1 MMPADVLPT
10 LLARLAAAGG
20 DAATFSAQEL
30 AAWPAAMVLK
40 LKADGLLTAST
51 PASSVTCTGCEE
63 DCTMPV
69 EIVNTAKG
77 ETRAFVACD
86 KRDDTARVPVPLA
99 QLEQWQCAPRQLA
112 DALAATLKL
121 RRPLNDTNPQQ
132 FDLGMLKG
140 TQHSAH
146 VELFVAPALQLHI
159 SGHVLPLADVLEL
172 YDKGLT
178 VERRVL
184 VRCVDNPI
192 AASGGKE
199 SAAQRKTRLRARAK
213 ELKASGVDA
222 FIKAL
227 AEEEG
232 ISESRIKQ
240 LLKTE
245 AVPTKGWFDLSAKP
259 KRATSK
265 KPKTLR

>member
-1 MMPADVLPT
+1 MKPADMLPT

-20 DAATFSAQEL
+20 EAATFSAQEL
-30 AAWPAAMVLK
+30 AEWPADLLAVLK
-40 LKADGLLTAST
+40 AMGLLSPTT
-51 PASSVTCTGCEE
+51 PASSVTCPGCEDE
-63 DCTMPV
+63 CAMPA
-69 EIVNTAKG
+69 EIANTAKG
-77 ETRAFVACD
+77 ETRAFVTCD

-99 QLEQWQCAPRQLA
+99 QLEQWQCTPRQLA

-121 RRPLNDTNPQQ
+121 RRPLNDTDPQQ

-146 VELFVAPALQLHI
+146 VELLVAPALQLHI

-172 YDKGLT
+172 DDKGLT
-178 VERRVL
+178 IERRAL
-184 VRCVDNPI
+184 VRCVDGPI
-192 AASGGKE
+192 AAAGGKE
-199 SAAQRKTRLRARAK
+199 SAEQRKARLRARAK

-227 AEEEG
+227 ADEEG
-232 ISESRIKQ
+232 LSESRIKQ

-245 AVPTKGWFDLSAKP
+245 PAPAKNWFDASPIP
-259 KRATSK
+259 KETVQK
-265 KPKTLR
+265 KSKTLR